1 MRVQAD
7 SVSFVATGV
16 ARQMLGVT
24 RQRLCQLENDGK
36 VSGQKV
42 AGRWLWQVR
51 SIEARIALLEKE
63 GRRLG
68 NDW

>member
-1 MRVQAD
+1 MRMQAD
-7 SVSFVATGV
+7 SLGYVATAV
-16 ARQMLGVT
+16 ARQMLGVS
-24 RQRLCQLENDGK
+24 RQRLHQLEQECK
-36 VSGQKV
+36 ISGQMV